1 MDKDA
6 LVSEILSR
14 PVHIKYNNR
23 FRGERKGGGHGFVL
37 VYLLEHGG
45 KALPGEIC
53 QAMGV
58 STPRVAVILRELEK
72 REMIVRTVMPDDR
85 RKVCVTLTE
94 KGRARAESKQD
105 QLERFVRKLID
116 QLSEEDANALPRIL
130 DALER
135 IQEEIPE
142 EGAHLHHR

>member
-1 MDKDA
+1 MDKEA

-37 VYLLEHGG
+37 VYLLEHDG

-72 REMIVRTVMPDDR
+72 REMIVRTVMPHDR

-94 KGRARAESKQD
+94 KGRGKAEAKQRG
-105 QLERFVRKLID
+105 LERFVRKLID

-130 DALER
+130 DALEK
-135 IQEEIPE
+135 IQDELPE
-142 EGAHLHHR
+142 EDMHPHHR